1 VEALI
6 TPICKSLAIAALSLA
21 LAAPAAATVPSLI
34 SDPARAYIAA
44 RAASIS
50 GNHVEAAEIYARLA
64 ARSDNAQLE
73 QRAISEAIGAGDM
86 QLALRLISAS
96 KQRTT
101 VDSKL
106 LLVADALRRGKEAE
120 AERLLGSGVAGPDL
134 SFWQPLVK
142 AWEAVDRRD
151 AATATAILA
160 QVPRDSALSSF
171 VDEETA
177 FALLKLKKTADAEPY
192 ARRAIGTAGPREYRV
207 RLALA
212 AGFQAAG
219 DRDRALAM
227 LDGISG
233 DTSAIREALA
243 SGRAGSVAIDT
254 AAKAFSDQLIALA
267 LQMHQSQAPRGD
279 PLNIVQIARY
289 AAPDSSSAAILLG
302 NVLAEDD
309 RVDDAIAAFQSVR
322 DGDPLKS
329 EALDAQSR
337 SLTDAKR
344 FDQALALAS
353 RAASGASTT
362 SDDFARLG
370 DVYSAM
376 KRFNEAA
383 SAYQQAL
390 ARMRNATNAQSWPL
404 LLLQA
409 SALESANRWPEAKA
423 ALSSALAM
431 APQEPLVL
439 NFMGYA
445 KLTHGED
452 LDSAEAM
459 IRKAS
464 ELAPDDASIT
474 DSLGW
479 ALFKRGRINEAI
491 DVLQKAAVTDPAQAE
506 IQEHLGDALYSAGRK
521 FEARFAWQA
530 ALATADEEETARL
543 KTKIA
548 GGLTRE
554 TAAP

>member
-1 VEALI
+1 MVV
-6 TPICKSLAIAALSLA
+6 T
-21 LAAPAAATVPSLI
+21 APTAATVPSLI

-50 GNHVEAAEIYARLA
+50 GNHSQAAEIYARLA

-86 QLALRLISAS
+86 QLALRLIAAS
-96 KQRTT
+96 KQRAT

-106 LLVADALRRGKEAE
+106 LLVADALRRGKDAE
-120 AERLLGSGVAGPDL
+120 AERFLSSAVPGPDL
-134 SFWQPLVK
+134 SFWQPLVR
-142 AWEAVDRRD
+142 AWDAVDRRD
-151 AATATAILA
+151 AASATAVLA
-160 QVPRDSALSSF
+160 QVPRDSALAAF

-177 FALLKLKKTADAEPY
+177 FTLLKLGKTVDAEPY

-219 DRDRALAM
+219 DKDRALAM

-233 DTSAIREALA
+233 DTSSIREALA
-243 SGRAGSVAIDT
+243 AGRIESVAIDS

-267 LQMHQSQAPRGD
+267 LQMHQSQTARGD

-289 AAPDSSSAAILLG
+289 AAPASSSAAILLG
-302 NVLAEDD
+302 NVLAEEG
-309 RVDDAIAAFQSVR
+309 RLDDAIAAFQSVG
-322 DGDPLKS
+322 DGDPLKT

-337 SLTDAKR
+337 ALTDAKR
-344 FDQALALAS
+344 FDQALALAT
-353 RAASGASTT
+353 RATSGPKAT
-362 SDDFARLG
+362 SDDFARLA

-376 KRFNEAA
+376 KRYNEAA
-383 SAYQQAL
+383 AAYQQAI

-404 LLLQA
+404 LLLEA
-409 SALESANRWPEAKA
+409 SALESANHWPEAKA
-423 ALSSALAM
+423 ALSTALAM

-439 NFMGYA
+439 NYMGYA

-452 LDSAEAM
+452 LDAAEAM

-479 ALFKRGRINEAI
+479 ALFKRGRVDEAI

-530 ALATADEEETARL
+530 ALGTADEDETTRL
-543 KTKIA
+543 KSKIA
-548 GGLTRE
+548 GGLTKE

>member
-1 VEALI
+1 
-6 TPICKSLAIAALSLA
+6 
-21 LAAPAAATVPSLI
+21 
-34 SDPARAYIAA
+34 
-44 RAASIS
+44 
-50 GNHVEAAEIYARLA
+50 
-64 ARSDNAQLE
+64 
-73 QRAISEAIGAGDM
+73 
-86 QLALRLISAS
+86 
-96 KQRTT
+96 
-101 VDSKL
+101 
-106 LLVADALRRGKEAE
+106 
-120 AERLLGSGVAGPDL
+120 
-134 SFWQPLVK
+134 
-142 AWEAVDRRD
+142 
-151 AATATAILA
+151 
-160 QVPRDSALSSF
+160 

-353 RAASGASTT
+353 RAASGASAT

-390 ARMRNATNAQSWPL
+390 ARMRNATNTQSWPL